1 MMFRMYIN
9 PCKPT
14 ISPPQRHRH
23 PFPTVP
29 ESLGQ
34 FCPSNPRLGGF
45 QHRPTH
51 GSFQTWGVPQNPIQL
66 GKHMIIHWNVGYTG
80 IPWYTSFSNKSTLP
94 NPTLSSMALKLSA
107 RNCKKHWK
115 IISLH
120 DDDRHHSYAST
131 TCIINK
137 YLASSICIYNIYI
150 YAVYP
155 FLSQLRVNIFPW
167 TLHNLSCSHGVLVS
181 PGFILVIAQTAHKLA
196 FSATDLAIWDLTATG
211 DLNRC
216 WFTMIYLEKQG
227 NEGNYC

>member
-1 MMFRMYIN
+1 
-9 PCKPT
+9 
-14 ISPPQRHRH
+14 
-23 PFPTVP
+23 
-29 ESLGQ
+29 LGQ

-107 RNCKKHWK
+107 RNCKKLWK
-115 IISLH
+115 IIRLH

-137 YLASSICIYNIYI
+137 YLASSICIYIIYI
-150 YAVYP
+150 YMQCIHFYP
-155 FLSQLRVNIFPW
+155 
-167 TLHNLSCSHGVLVS
+167 SCELTFFHGHSTICHV
-181 PGFILVIAQTAHKLA
+181 PTE
-196 FSATDLAIWDLTATG
+196 
-211 DLNRC
+211 C
-216 WFTMIYLEKQG
+216 WYPQG
-227 NEGNYC
+227 SS